1 MLDFLDLADNQLNAL
16 HETLRVVVVQDV
28 HVHTLIAA
36 SKERI
41 TIPIG
46 PNAASDSCQYECS
59 RVYGF
64 KVTTGH
70 LQYDRIGC
78 GHNSHQLCTTF
89 YTSAALICLWFVSW
103 HLKL

>member
-1 MLDFLDLADNQLNAL
+1 VLNFLDLVDNQLDAL
-16 HETLRVVVVQDV
+16 HETLRSMIVQDV
-28 HVHTLIAA
+28 HIHTLIAA

-41 TIPIG
+41 TILIG
-46 PNAASDSCQYECS
+46 LNAASDSCQYECS

-70 LQYDRIGC
+70 LQYDRIGR

-103 HLKL
+103 HL